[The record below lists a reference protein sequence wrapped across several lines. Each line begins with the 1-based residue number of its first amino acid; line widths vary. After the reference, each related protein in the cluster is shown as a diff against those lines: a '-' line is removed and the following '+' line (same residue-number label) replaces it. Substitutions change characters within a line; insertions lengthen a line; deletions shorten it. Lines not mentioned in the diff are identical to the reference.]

1 MSEIRLDFVRVC
13 ELQMQ
18 FVRVKKLP
26 ELSMLRS
33 LKCGT
38 TQVLEVLE
46 FKTTTSTVVQL
57 HSSSRTSYGTVA
69 TRFSATRVPV
79 QHVCSAPHFTY
90 S

>member
-1 MSEIRLDFVRVC
+1 MLMSEIRLDFVRVC

-46 FKTTTSTVVQL
+46 CSTTSSTSL
-57 HSSSRTSYGTVA
+57 EFSYLRHSN
-69 TRFSATRVPV
+69 SAL
-79 QHVCSAPHFTY
+79 Y
-90 S
+90 DILW